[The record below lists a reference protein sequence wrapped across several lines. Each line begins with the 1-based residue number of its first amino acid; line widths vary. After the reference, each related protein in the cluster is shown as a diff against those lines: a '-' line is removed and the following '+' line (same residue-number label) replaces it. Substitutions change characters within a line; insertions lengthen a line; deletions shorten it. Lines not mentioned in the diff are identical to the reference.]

1 MASFFA
7 SLGFFSFTTLKTLVA
22 PILFEPSFLISVL
35 AKNLA
40 RISPKGIVYFN
51 LSLIGVYK

>member
-40 RISPKGIVYFN
+40 RISPKGIEPKRY
-51 LSLIGVYK
+51 IKA